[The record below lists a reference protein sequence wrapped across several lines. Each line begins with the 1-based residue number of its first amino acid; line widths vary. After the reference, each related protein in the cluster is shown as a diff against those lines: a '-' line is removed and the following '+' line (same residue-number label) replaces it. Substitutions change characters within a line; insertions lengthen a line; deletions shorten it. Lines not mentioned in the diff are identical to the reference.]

1 MIRNFN
7 IYVNPTLGSIV
18 STEGDASFYLGD
30 NNQITVIPDTQ
41 EELLISISGNVPGE
55 GTYISELIK
64 DNNNY
69 ILKDKDMDTFLQKVG
84 TVNCNIHISNTNGE
98 RLTTLPFQMVSKLAY
113 DREGSTIVTPT
124 TAITLEDFYVAYAAI
139 QNLNIQKIEEAV
151 AVVESLDIQKIEE
164 AIRIVDSLNGKVE
177 ELDQTIANAKKTDAE
192 LAATLTVIKE
202 MLESGALNGEKGDT
216 GEVGPMGPQ
225 GPQGIQG
232 PIGPMGPQGPAGKD
246 GTMSFEDLTPEQK
259 ASLKGD
265 KGEKGDKGDQGDIGP
280 VGPQGP
286 AGPQG
291 IQGLQGIQGEKGNT
305 GATGPE
311 GPMGPKGDTGETG
324 PQGEQG
330 PIGPQGPA
338 GSDYILTSSDKTEIA
353 NQVYAMFTNA
363 EEVQY

>member
-18 STEGDASFYLGD
+18 NTEGDASFYLGD

-84 TVNCNIHISNTNGE
+84 TVNCNIHISNTDGD

-139 QNLNIQKIEEAV
+139 QNLNIQEIESAV

-164 AIRIVDSLNGKVE
+164 AIQIVDSLDGKVE
-177 ELDQTIANAKKTDAE
+177 ELDKTIANAKTTDAE
-192 LAATLTVIKE
+192 LAATLTVIKK
-202 MLESGALNGEKGDT
+202 MLESGELKGEKGDT
-216 GEVGPMGPQ
+216 GETGPMGPQ
-225 GPQGIQG
+225 
-232 PIGPMGPQGPAGKD
+232 
-246 GTMSFEDLTPEQK
+246 
-259 ASLKGD
+259 
-265 KGEKGDKGDQGDIGP
+265 
-280 VGPQGP
+280 
-286 AGPQG
+286 
-291 IQGLQGIQGEKGNT
+291 
-305 GATGPE
+305 
-311 GPMGPKGDTGETG
+311 G

-330 PIGPQGPA
+330 PIGPQGPQGPA
-338 GSDYILTSSDKTEIA
+338 GPQGIQGEKGDTGATGPEGPMGPQGPQGIQGETGPQGPAGADYVLTENDKTEIA

-363 EEVQY
+363 EEVRF

>member
-41 EELLISISGNVPGE
+41 EELLISISGNIPGS
-55 GTYISELIK
+55 GTYIAELIK

-84 TVNCNIHISNTNGE
+84 TVNCNIHISNADGE

-113 DREGSTIVTPT
+113 DREGSTIVAPT

-139 QNLNIQKIEEAV
+139 QNLNIQEIESAV

-164 AIRIVDSLNGKVE
+164 AIQIVDSLDGKVE
-177 ELDQTIANAKKTDAE
+177 ELDQTIANAKETDAE
-192 LAATLTVIKE
+192 LAATLTLIKE
-202 MLESGALNGEKGDT
+202 MLESGALKGEKGDT
-216 GEVGPMGPQ
+216 GEVGPIGPAGPQ
-225 GPQGIQG
+225 GEQG
-232 PIGPMGPQGPAGKD
+232 PIGPM
-246 GTMSFEDLTPEQK
+246 
-259 ASLKGD
+259 
-265 KGEKGDKGDQGDIGP
+265 
-280 VGPQGP
+280 GPQGP

-311 GPMGPKGDTGETG
+311 GPMGPQGPQGIQGETG
-324 PQGEQG
+324 PQG
-330 PIGPQGPA
+330 PA
-338 GSDYILTSSDKTEIA
+338 GADYILTENDKTEIA
-353 NQVYAMFTNA
+353 NQVYAMFTNG
-363 EEVQY
+363 EEVRF